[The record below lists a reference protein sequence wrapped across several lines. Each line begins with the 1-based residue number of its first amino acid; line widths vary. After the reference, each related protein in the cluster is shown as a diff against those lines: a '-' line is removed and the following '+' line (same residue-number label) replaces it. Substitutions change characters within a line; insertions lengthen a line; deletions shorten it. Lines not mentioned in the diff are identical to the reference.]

1 MPFGSQ
7 HRNERISAIAL
18 ELSKGEYD
26 IAILQE
32 VWLVTVLFCSCY
44 LNLYYFLRL
53 LLIRLNCY
61 LKWFF

>member
-1 MPFGSQ
+1 MHTYLISQINFVLFRGVFMPFGSQ

-32 VWLVTVLFCSCY
+32 VGLLLVLFV
-44 LNLYYFLRL
+44 
-53 LLIRLNCY
+53 
-61 LKWFF
+61 